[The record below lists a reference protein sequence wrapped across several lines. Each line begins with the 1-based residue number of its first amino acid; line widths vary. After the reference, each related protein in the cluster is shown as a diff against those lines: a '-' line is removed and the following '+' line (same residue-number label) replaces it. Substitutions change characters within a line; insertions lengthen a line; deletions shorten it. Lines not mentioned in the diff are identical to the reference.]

1 MKRFSR
7 LVTSLAATRSTRLK
21 TTLLVEYLGAAPE
34 ADIGRALAVLLGRR
48 DRRRISSANLRV
60 WVADAAEI
68 PEWLVTSCHEHA
80 GDLAE
85 TIASLIP
92 DANEAGSDS
101 PSLDQV
107 VRRFVLAPELQS
119 PATARAKI
127 EEAWSVLDR
136 DERFVLHKLL
146 GGAFRIGVAR
156 GIVIAA
162 LAEAS
167 GIEASVIAHRLAGN
181 PPLDEDGVR
190 RLLSGEEGDADDARP
205 YPLHLASPI
214 EVALSDPGR
223 TEEVDAVSEIL
234 GPIEDWFIEPK
245 WDGMRGQLVRRGDTI
260 ALWSRHDES
269 IGHSFPEITAA
280 ASNLPRDVVLDGE
293 ILAVEGET
301 PLPFQVLQRRIGS
314 RSVEPLLFG
323 GVPMAFFAFDVLE
336 IDGRD
341 LRDESLR
348 RRRRELDAILDRVD
362 RSDAIR
368 MAPRLEPSDW
378 AEAANVRARSR
389 EIGVEGLVIKRADS
403 SYRGGRVRGDWWKWK
418 VEPYTIDLVMTAATL
433 GHGRRATLHSDYT
446 LAAWSRPHGHPERE
460 LVTLTRAYSGLTEE
474 EITSLDARIRRSTL
488 QRRGPVRMVRP
499 EVVME
504 IAFDGAQRSHRHRG
518 GFSLRFP
525 RIKRLRLDKPAS
537 DADDLDMVEAIL
549 PIDR

>member
-1 MKRFSR
+1 
-7 LVTSLAATRSTRLK
+7 
-21 TTLLVEYLGAAPE
+21 
-34 ADIGRALAVLLGRR
+34 
-48 DRRRISSANLRV
+48 
-60 WVADAAEI
+60 
-68 PEWLVTSCHEHA
+68 
-80 GDLAE
+80 
-85 TIASLIP
+85 
-92 DANEAGSDS
+92 
-101 PSLDQV
+101 
-107 VRRFVLAPELQS
+107 
-119 PATARAKI
+119 
-127 EEAWSVLDR
+127 
-136 DERFVLHKLL
+136 
-146 GGAFRIGVAR
+146 
-156 GIVIAA
+156 
-162 LAEAS
+162 
-167 GIEASVIAHRLAGN
+167 
-181 PPLDEDGVR
+181 
-190 RLLSGEEGDADDARP
+190 
-205 YPLHLASPI
+205 
-214 EVALSDPGR
+214 
-223 TEEVDAVSEIL
+223 
-234 GPIEDWFIEPK
+234 
-245 WDGMRGQLVRRGDTI
+245 
-260 ALWSRHDES
+260 
-269 IGHSFPEITAA
+269 
-280 ASNLPRDVVLDGE
+280 
-293 ILAVEGET
+293 
-301 PLPFQVLQRRIGS
+301 
-314 RSVEPLLFG
+314 
-323 GVPMAFFAFDVLE
+323 MAFFAFDVLE